1 VKARGLAGDAKRVS
15 ETAQE
20 SIESYERRMRVFN
33 LEIVVVALMIL
44 TILLIWLSDTWMAF
58 EKSLGHTF

>member
-1 VKARGLAGDAKRVS
+1 
-15 ETAQE
+15 
-20 SIESYERRMRVFN
+20 MRFFN

-44 TILLIWLSDTWMAF
+44 TILIIWLSDTWMAF